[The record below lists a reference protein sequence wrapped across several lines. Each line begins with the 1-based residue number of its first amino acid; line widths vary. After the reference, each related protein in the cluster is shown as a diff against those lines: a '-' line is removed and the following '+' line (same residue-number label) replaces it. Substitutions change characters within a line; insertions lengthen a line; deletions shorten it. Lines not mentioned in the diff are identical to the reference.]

1 MIHDELGCRVRP
13 PDLTPP
19 DTHRDIIALS
29 GLEVVAAAVKKRD
42 NFYVLRHYPES
53 YLEGL
58 TEAAARFC
66 WPSTDYWYVRRNVDK
81 ARPLVEL
88 YNVVLYGRIPT
99 PVFRLL
105 SDLPTDGRSRRS
117 ERSRTA
123 IVQAMLELIG
133 KGALS
138 PTAQQV
144 AERADV
150 GVRTVFRH
158 FSDMETLFATMND
171 QLTAEVDSLFVDTV
185 QTGPYEDRVDALI
198 ERRMTIF
205 GTLAPYVRSS
215 TLQRW
220 RSAFLQREH
229 ERTTRLLRRDLRG
242 SSGAARVRRDL
253 LTGGLSPDEDSLLLP
268 PPPRR
273 DDLGGATGTHQ

>member
-1 MIHDELGCRVRP
+1 M
-13 PDLTPP
+13 T
-19 DTHRDIIALS
+19 T
-29 GLEVVAAAVKKRD
+29 
-42 NFYVLRHYPES
+42 
-53 YLEGL
+53 
-58 TEAAARFC
+58 
-66 WPSTDYWYVRRNVDK
+66 ST
-81 ARPLVEL
+81 
-88 YNVVLYGRIPT
+88 
-99 PVFRLL
+99 
-105 SDLPTDGRSRRS
+105 DLPTDGRIRRS

-133 KGALS
+133 KGSLS

-171 QLTAEVDSLFVDTV
+171 QLTTEVDSLFVDSV

-220 RSAFLQREH
+220 RSAFLQTEH
-229 ERTTRLLRRDLRG
+229 ERSTRVMRRDLRRWLPEVE
-242 SSGAARVRRDL
+242 SAPADVADALEMILSFDAWNRLRVDQRLGLRRTASVLRRSVLDL
-253 LTGGLSPDEDSLLLP
+253 M
-268 PPPRR
+268 R
-273 DDLGGATGTHQ
+273 THVSAS